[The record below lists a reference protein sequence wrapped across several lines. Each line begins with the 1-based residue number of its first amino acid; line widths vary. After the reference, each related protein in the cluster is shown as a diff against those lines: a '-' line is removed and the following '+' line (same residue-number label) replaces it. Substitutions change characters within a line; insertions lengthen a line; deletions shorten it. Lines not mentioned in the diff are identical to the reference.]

1 MNEELGFDNSGG
13 INNEVTNG
21 VDNKSSEDYSQFAIP
36 DSEQHKED
44 NELETDVFEA
54 SFDEQTLEEAKKN
67 NKKKKHDKKNI
78 FKDNKSLKEML
89 GNKGIVQN
97 VFNPT
102 SILYKLIAAFLV
114 PVICII
120 VLGIF
125 SYNSAADALTSSY
138 TESMHTAVNK
148 TADYYNLMFSNVK
161 ATITDVVNNST
172 MQEYFSG
179 IYENDSI
186 NEGTI
191 YQNLRSNISSTVMT
205 NKAISNIYMIGSY
218 GKALYSQIGK
228 LQETGEY
235 DNIKKS
241 AEGKTIDSKKQA
253 WFTSREYM
261 DNATGISNT
270 ISFGRQLI
278 GTSKKSVGYVFV
290 DLDKSYIKQPLEE
303 MELDVDSLVLIT
315 APDGGEIAYSNY
327 IDIDSN
333 KKYIIN
339 EDFYTQ
345 ALNDSDGKGS
355 AYVDYDGKQQLF
367 VYAKTDDDFIICTL
381 IPKSEIVS
389 KANNIRIITIIAVIV
404 AVIIAGVVGT
414 FLAKNIRRAIKII
427 MGSLELASEGDFTVE
442 IPVKGRDE
450 FSHLALSTNSMISNV
465 KDLIEKT
472 KGVSEKVDESTGVV
486 NDSARQLLT
495 ETKEI
500 TSVIEQIEKGVV
512 QQAEESQNCLRQ
524 MDDLSDKINLVS
536 ESSDRIGQ
544 IANETTDIVQSGIQ
558 SIEALKE
565 NANDTIEITHTV
577 IEEIVK
583 LKDATKQIDK
593 IVGAINEI
601 AEQTNLLS
609 LNAAIE
615 AARAGQAGRG
625 FGVVASEIKKLAEQS
640 VKSANEIRKIISDIN
655 DKTTNTVN
663 IAKKAEDVVDIQ
675 GQTLSHTYEVFAN
688 ISSQFDNLIDN
699 LDRITNEIGNIAEAK
714 SNTIDAIQSISA
726 VSQQTA
732 ASSEEVTNTA
742 NKQLEAVEELNKIS
756 QVLQSNSND
765 LSQAIDLFKI

>member
-261 DNATGISNT
+261 DNATGTSNT

-327 IDIDSN
+327 IDIGSN

-500 TSVIEQIEKGVV
+500 TSAIEQIEKGVV

>member
-261 DNATGISNT
+261 DNATGTSNT

-315 APDGGEIAYSNY
+315 APDGGEIVYSNY

-486 NDSARQLLT
+486 NDSARQFLT

-500 TSVIEQIEKGVV
+500 TSAIEQIEKGVV